1 MFNLFKK
8 KPKSDKL
15 KKAIELVEAYFDG
28 KDIVMKDPQCG
39 VKDWTSVRHP
49 EYWSYLS
56 EFCKNVDKY
65 KIL

>member
-1 MFNLFKK
+1 MFSLFKK

-15 KKAIELVEAYFDG
+15 KAIELVEAYFDG
-28 KDIVMKDPQCG
+28 ADIVMKDPAHG
-39 VKDWTSVRHP
+39 VKDWVSINHP
-49 EYWSYLS
+49 DYWNYLS

>member
-15 KKAIELVEAYFDG
+15 KAIKLVKAYFDG
-28 KDIVMKDPQCG
+28 ADIVMKDPEHG
-39 VKDWTSVRHP
+39 VPDWTSVRHP

>member
-1 MFNLFKK
+1 MFSLFKK

-15 KKAIELVEAYFDG
+15 KAIELVEAYFDG
-28 KDIVMKDPQCG
+28 ADIVMKDPEHG
-39 VKDWTSVRHP
+39 VSDWVSINHP
-49 EYWSYLS
+49 DYWSYLS

>member
-8 KPKSDKL
+8 KQKSDKL
-15 KKAIELVEAYFDG
+15 KAIDLVEAYFDG
-28 KDIVMKDPQCG
+28 ADIVMKDPEHG
-39 VKDWTSVRHP
+39 VNDWVSINHP

>member
-1 MFNLFKK
+1 MFNLFAK
-8 KPKSDKL
+8 KPTSDKQ
-15 KKAIELVEAYFDG
+15 KAIELVEAYFDG
-28 KDIVMKDPQCG
+28 ADIVMKDPAHG
-39 VKDWTSVRHP
+39 VKDWVSVRSS

>member
-1 MFNLFKK
+1 MYNLFSK

-15 KKAIELVEAYFDG
+15 KAIELVEAYFDG
-28 KDIVMKDPQCG
+28 KDIVMKDPAHG
-39 VKDWTSVRHP
+39 VKDWTSIRHP
-49 EYWSYLS
+49 DYWSYLS

>member
-15 KKAIELVEAYFDG
+15 KAIELVEAYFDG
-28 KDIVMKDPQCG
+28 ADIVMKDPEHG
-39 VKDWTSVRHP
+39 VSDWVSIKSP
-49 EYWSYLS
+49 IYWSYLS